1 MIQQMVLNG
10 TQQQLPPGAAA
21 GSGSSGSSMLREA
34 TPLMSRLEDVA
45 GSIGGVGLA
54 AAGAVL
60 AVNSG
65 LYTAEVL
72 GAGLSPFTSSGLEVR
87 YGGCGWGGARRGG
100 GGRVGMRLV
109 AWGRLS

>member
-21 GSGSSGSSMLREA
+21 GSGSSMLREA

-54 AAGAVL
+54 AAGAAL

-87 YGGCGWGGARRGG
+87 
-100 GGRVGMRLV
+100 
-109 AWGRLS
+109 

>member
-1 MIQQMVLNG
+1 
-10 TQQQLPPGAAA
+10 
-21 GSGSSGSSMLREA
+21 
-34 TPLMSRLEDVA
+34 MSRLEDVA

-54 AAGAVL
+54 AAGAAL

-87 YGGCGWGGARRGG
+87 
-100 GGRVGMRLV
+100 
-109 AWGRLS
+109 